1 MRIRTSDFSFFA
13 PANLNRLVRP
23 LLVVL
28 FFYWLARLAF
38 VALYPQNF
46 NLLCFSDWL
55 RLVILSL
62 RFDISALF
70 TINLVFFPL
79 LALPIQNRGYAL
91 SVKWLFV
98 LGNLFFL
105 TLNAIDV
112 PFFAFNA
119 RRTSWDALL
128 FLLPEFFHQLPQFL
142 VHYWPVP
149 IFIFVQGWLLHLSW
163 KRSLPFLHQSWWK
176 TALSII
182 FWLVFGVFLVR
193 NSTRLKPLMPGEA
206 FTLSQPEAGHGI
218 LNTPFLIFK
227 TLEVKAMDFS
237 PWLSSAELNA
247 QLAIPPPKM
256 ERATA
261 PGKGQ
266 NLVLIILES
275 FATEYT
281 GLEGNP
287 QTFTPFL
294 DSLAREGTWFPHHFS
309 NGRTSRDALPSLFA
323 SVPSWMDESFV
334 TSQYISIRVDALG
347 HRLRRAG
354 YETAFFH
361 GGKNGTMSFDIFS
374 KQAGFQQYFG
384 LNEYP
389 EPADFDGHWG
399 IFDEPFLQ
407 FCGRKM
413 GDMKPPFAAA
423 VFTLSSHQPYTIPQ
437 KYVGRFPKGPLPVQ
451 EAIGYADYALKQF
464 FSMAK
469 RQPWF
474 HKTLFVLTAD
484 HTQESSDPR
493 YHNLMGNFD
502 VPLVLFHPGQKIKAD
517 TSQWL
522 HHLDLLPSLTDFLGL
537 QPIRQNPLGQ
547 SLFRRKTLFPMQ
559 FQDGGYHGF
568 FPTGPISWNG
578 QNLESNSQSKAK
590 SSQKQKRQMAACL
603 QWYRRGLLRDSLF
616 VPQGF

>member
-1 MRIRTSDFSFFA
+1 MRIRSSVFSFFA

-23 LLVVL
+23 LLIVW
-28 FFYWLARLAF
+28 FFYWIARLAF
-38 VALYPQNF
+38 LALYPQNF
-46 NLLCFSDWL
+46 HLLAFSDWL
-55 RLVILSL
+55 RLIILSF

-79 LALPIQNRGYAL
+79 LSLPIQNRNYL
-91 SVKWLFV
+91 LFVKWLFV

-105 TLNAIDV
+105 TINAIDV

-119 RRTSWDALL
+119 RRTSWDAFL
-128 FLLPEFFHQLPQFL
+128 FLLPEFFQQLPQFL

-149 IFIFVQGWLLHLSW
+149 FLIFFQGWVLYVSW
-163 KRSLPFLHQSWWK
+163 KRSLPFVSVSLWK
-176 TALSII
+176 TILSIL
-182 FWLVFGVFLVR
+182 FWLAIGVFLIR

-227 TLEVKAMDFS
+227 TLEAKSMDYD
-237 PWLSSAELNA
+237 PWLPTAELKT
-247 QLAIPPPKM
+247 QLAIPSANNAM
-256 ERATA
+256 ATA
-261 PGKGQ
+261 PGKDQ

-294 DSLAREGTWFPHHFS
+294 DSLAKSGIWFPHHFS

-323 SVPSWMDESFV
+323 SIPSWMDESFV
-334 TSQYISIRVDALG
+334 TSQYVSIRMDALG
-347 HRLRRAG
+347 HRFRRAG

-361 GGKNGTMSFDIFS
+361 GGKNGTMSFDVFS

-389 EPADFDGHWG
+389 VATDYDGHWG

-407 FCGRKM
+407 FCGQKM
-413 GDMKPPFAAA
+413 SAMKPPFAAA
-423 VFTLSSHQPYTIPQ
+423 IFTLSSHQPYTIPQ
-437 KYVGRFPKGPLPVQ
+437 KYKGRFPKGQLPVH
-451 EAIGYADYALKQF
+451 ESIGYADFSLRQF
-464 FSMAK
+464 FQYAS
-469 RQPWF
+469 RQSWF
-474 HKTLFVLTAD
+474 RHTLFVITAD
-484 HTQESSDPR
+484 HTQESADPR
-493 YHNLMGNFD
+493 YQNLMGNFD
-502 VPLVLFHPGQKIKAD
+502 VPLVLYHPARQIQAD

-522 HHLDLLPSLTDFLGL
+522 QHLDLLPGLTDFFGL

-547 SLFRRKTLFPMQ
+547 SLFRKKTLFPMQ
-559 FQDGGYHGF
+559 FQDGGYYGF
-568 FPTGPISWNG
+568 FPGRIVSWNG
-578 QNLESNSQSKAK
+578 QYLKTEPISDSLST
-590 SSQKQKRQMAACL
+590 SKQKLQMAASL

-616 VPQGF
+616 VSQWF